1 MSGVDILMVVLRLAF
16 AILVPLTFIVIFVWM
31 ERRGASYIQD
41 RSGPNRANVGGF
53 TLGGL
58 VQPVA
63 DAVKLIFKEDL
74 TPGHIRNKFYF
85 MLAPAI
91 VFAAALLTF
100 AVVPFADDI
109 TIGDKTYMMQ
119 GIPMDVGIL
128 WFLGI
133 AGFAVYGIILAGWS
147 SHNKFAMLGGLR
159 ATAQVISY
167 EIPLALAVI
176 ALLGVYGSVH
186 LNDMVRYQGEL
197 LWGFVPAWGI
207 VVQPIGFLLFMIT
220 AVAEANRTPFDI
232 AEGESEIVAGYFT
245 EYSSMKFAL
254 FFMGEYVAMFV
265 SSAIIVTLYF
275 GGYHIPWLNTETL
288 RENATTVAQTLL
300 VLVPLFFAMFIL
312 WMRKNSRCHY
322 DRPNDP
328 RVREANVLTVVF
340 IGLAAAIELVLLLAL
355 SMGLGEM
362 GAQILTMII
371 QIIVFILKTF
381 LVGFLYVWIRWTLP
395 RFRYDTLQLLGW
407 KVLLPIALV
416 NIIVTAVVVLSL
428 Q

>member
-1 MSGVDILMVVLRLAF
+1 MTGIDILMVVLRVAF
-16 AILVPLTFIVIFVWM
+16 AIFVPLTFIVIFVWM
-31 ERRGASYIQD
+31 ERRGASFIQD
-41 RSGPNRANVGGF
+41 RIGPNRANVGGF

-74 TPGHIRNKFYF
+74 TPSHIKNKIYF
-85 MLAPAI
+85 MVAPAL
-91 VFAAALLTF
+91 VFCVALLTF
-100 AVVPFADDI
+100 AVIPFADDI
-109 TIGDKTYMMQ
+109 TIGETTYMMQ
-119 GIPMDVGIL
+119 GIPTDVGIL

-133 AGFAVYGIILAGWS
+133 AGFAVYGVIIAGWS
-147 SHNKFAMLGGLR
+147 SHNKFSMLGGLR
-159 ATAQVISY
+159 ATAQVVSF

-176 ALLGVYGSVH
+176 ALLGVYGSIH
-186 LNDMVRYQGEL
+186 LGDMVRYQGEL
-197 LWGFVPAWGI
+197 LWGFIPAWGI
-207 VVQPIGFLLFMIT
+207 ILQPVGFVLFFIT

-265 SSAIIVTLYF
+265 SSAIIVTLYL

-288 RENATTVAQTLL
+288 RENATLVAQTLL
-300 VLVPLFFAMFIL
+300 VLVPLFFGMFIL
-312 WMRKNSRCHY
+312 WMRKNSRSHY

-340 IGLAAAIELVLLLAL
+340 IALAVVINLVLLLAL
-355 SMGLGEM
+355 SGGLGEM

-371 QIIVFILKTF
+371 QIVVFIMKVF

-395 RFRYDTLQLLGW
+395 RFRYDTLQMLCW

-416 NIIVTAVVVLSL
+416 NILVTAVVVLSL